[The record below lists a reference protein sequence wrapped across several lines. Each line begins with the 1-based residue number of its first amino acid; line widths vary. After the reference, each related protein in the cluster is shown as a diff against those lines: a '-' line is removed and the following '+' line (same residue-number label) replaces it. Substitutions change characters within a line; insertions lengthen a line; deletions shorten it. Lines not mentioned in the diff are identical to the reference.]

1 MDTKYTG
8 DYAIRYILLSDP
20 NLAKQSGETSYEPS
34 YIGMAMAYRDYL
46 ERVGT
51 ISRLTAEE
59 TSSGVPLYIQSFGTL
74 QIDSTFLSIP
84 VKKTIPLTTFDDIIT
99 MSDELSKGGIKNQKF
114 ILTGFANGNIEY
126 PTYPTNVKWNK
137 QAGGKKGLS
146 NLLSYASEN
155 GIDIFPNFDFANAVR
170 SGSGFSYKKHAAQ
183 TMGGRYVTKRSYD
196 PVFQI
201 MMKFGNANIV
211 SPSAFMTLYEKFA
224 KKYQKYEVGNIS
236 VLTLGTDLNSDF
248 NMDRP
253 LTREDSK
260 EYTIFLLNRIKQDN
274 NKVIASSGNA
284 YTLPYITDLIEVPM
298 DNSRFAISSQS
309 VPFTGMVL
317 HGYKNFAGTAVNMAG
332 DVKYEILTLF
342 HPFISE
348 YKRA

>member
-1 MDTKYTG
+1 
-8 DYAIRYILLSDP
+8 
-20 NLAKQSGETSYEPS
+20 
-34 YIGMAMAYRDYL
+34 
-46 ERVGT
+46 
-51 ISRLTAEE
+51 
-59 TSSGVPLYIQSFGTL
+59 
-74 QIDSTFLSIP
+74 
-84 VKKTIPLTTFDDIIT
+84 
-99 MSDELSKGGIKNQKF
+99 
-114 ILTGFANGNIEY
+114 
-126 PTYPTNVKWNK
+126 
-137 QAGGKKGLS
+137 
-146 NLLSYASEN
+146 
-155 GIDIFPNFDFANAVR
+155 
-170 SGSGFSYKKHAAQ
+170 
-183 TMGGRYVTKRSYD
+183 MGGRYVTKRSYD

-201 MMKFGNANIV
+201 MMKFGRANIV

-260 EYTIFLLNRIKQDN
+260 EYTTFLLNRIKQDN

-332 DVKYEILTLF
+332 DVKYEILKSIENGSALY
-342 HPFISE
+342 FILS
-348 YKRA
+348 YQNKTSSRILIPMFPITIP